1 MPTLR
6 AMSGGL
12 LALTSILVL
21 TRSLSTMAGY
31 NSRGLWRDTA
41 QTTVPQSTQAEVL
54 ARMRRVLHE
63 RREATPSPPPPPD
76 ACLAMRRRHGV
87 VPHVTWGTL
96 PQAEQ
101 ATWSVLGCDL
111 QLEQQPTKTEPPK
124 PVPETEPLKQH
135 GAGDAPPAAVA
146 APVRNKTSSRGV
158 PLWLEPSHTNLLFNS
173 HAQAQLA
180 PYEPARTTLHFTF
193 GSAVMM
199 DFVKNWL
206 HFAKKAGL
214 TPYLVGTADTG
225 MGTVSVAIVS
235 VP

>member
-1 MPTLR
+1 
-6 AMSGGL
+6 
-12 LALTSILVL
+12 
-21 TRSLSTMAGY
+21 
-31 NSRGLWRDTA
+31 
-41 QTTVPQSTQAEVL
+41 
-54 ARMRRVLHE
+54 MRRVLHE

-235 VP
+235 VAKVSVAIVSVAIVSVAIVSIAIVSVAIVSIAIVSIAIVSVAIVSVAIVSVAQWV